1 MCFYSKQSKTA
12 VELQHRFK
20 AKFANASDY
29 QATTV
34 NNGFLHPKTPVI
46 TNKDS
51 ELIQLYN
58 WGLIPHWA
66 KDVTIRKN
74 TLNARMETINQ
85 KPSFRDAA
93 KNRCLV
99 LVDGFYEWQ
108 WLDDKG
114 KKKQKYLITLP
125 DDEAFAFGGIYNDW
139 VDKSTGEVINTYTI
153 LTTDA
158 NYFMSIIHNS
168 QKRMPLIL
176 NKDTE
181 KDWLNGL
188 AVEQRDIELIA
199 TPV

>member
-1 MCFYSKQSKTA
+1 MYHLSA
-12 VELQHRFK
+12 
-20 AKFANASDY
+20 
-29 QATTV
+29 
-34 NNGFLHPKTPVI
+34 
-46 TNKDS
+46 

-66 KDVTIRKN
+66 KDITIRKN

-158 NYFMSIIHNS
+158 NDFMSIIHNS

-188 AVEQRDIELIA
+188 AVEQKDIELIA